1 MPRLTDKP
9 IFGKLQVD
17 QTCGFLVISEF
28 LNGHFSFEHDKAVLI
43 GIDAKESYEDSSVFT
58 RREMLEMGLEKC
70 SKEYFFKHKE
80 AYEREGNK
88 VEPSRRIYSREY
100 DKKHPESVYYSR
112 IKAGAKQFAVA
123 SSEKFRKSIQA
134 HGTERYVE
142 DLKIIRQLID
152 DAIEK
157 YQKKQ

>member
-1 MPRLTDKP
+1 MVFVPFTNRH
-9 IFGKLQVD
+9 QVYERD
-17 QTCGFLVISEF
+17 E
-28 LNGHFSFEHDKAVLI
+28 NGNLSAI
-43 GIDAKESYEDSSVFT
+43 GIDAKESYEDSYVFT

-100 DKKHPESVYYSR
+100 DKKHPEGVYYSR

>member
-1 MPRLTDKP
+1 MPRLTDAP

-17 QTCGFLVISEF
+17 QACGFLVISEF

-43 GIDAKESYEDSSVFT
+43 GIDAKE
-58 RREMLEMGLEKC
+58 
-70 SKEYFFKHKE
+70 

-100 DKKHPESVYYSR
+100 DKNHPESVYYSR

>member
-1 MPRLTDKP
+1 M
-9 IFGKLQVD
+9 
-17 QTCGFLVISEF
+17 ISEF
-28 LNGHFSFEHDKAVLI
+28 LNEHFSFEHDKVVLI
-43 GIDAKESYEDSSVFT
+43 GIDAKES
-58 RREMLEMGLEKC
+58 
-70 SKEYFFKHKE
+70 
-80 AYEREGNK
+80 YEREGNK

-100 DKKHPESVYYSR
+100 DKKHPEGVYYSR
-112 IKAGAKQFAVA
+112 IKAEAKQFAVA

>member
-1 MPRLTDKP
+1 MEKAQEKFKDAEEPHYVVFVPFTNRNQVYERDKD
-9 IFGKLQVD
+9 GNL
-17 QTCGFLVISEF
+17 S
-28 LNGHFSFEHDKAVLI
+28 AI

-100 DKKHPESVYYSR
+100 DKSHPESVYYSR